1 MRHQLWALAVVA
13 AALAVSLLAG
23 PFRTG
28 ALIGAAIS
36 GAAGL
41 LSIRAMGRAPSGG
54 ARATQ
59 QALLV
64 MAVGFLVRLLLVA
77 LGTVLVVRTGES
89 VPGFVIGFF
98 VVYFIL
104 AGIEGAY
111 VQALGRRAGNSA

>member
-1 MRHQLWALAVVA
+1 VVLGSLGLSLA
-13 AALAVSLLAG
+13 AG
-23 PFRTG
+23 THRRG

-41 LSIRAMGRAPSGG
+41 LSIRFMGRTGSRG
-54 ARATQ
+54 AKMAQ

-64 MAVGFLVRLLLVA
+64 MTVGFLVRIALVA
-77 LGTVLVVRTGES
+77 LGTVVVVRTGES
-89 VPGFVIGFF
+89 VPGFVTAFF

-111 VQALGRRAGNSA
+111 VHRLGRSAGT

>member
-1 MRHQLWALAVVA
+1 MRHQLWALAVVV
-13 AALAVSLLAG
+13 AALGVSLAAG
-23 PFRTG
+23 PHRRG

-41 LSIRAMGRAPSGG
+41 VSIRAMGRTG
-54 ARATQ
+54 ARGGNAAR

-64 MAVGFLVRLLLVA
+64 MTIGFLARIALVA
-77 LGTVLVVRTGES
+77 LGTVLVVQTGQS
-89 VPGFVIGFF
+89 VPGFVTAFF

-111 VQALGRRAGNSA
+111 VQRLGRNARTSA